1 MNMSNQ
7 IPLISFSTFAAEA
20 KVSKKKTAKEKRADK
35 VRKLESNPDHW
46 KFLEDKSYGNPAE
59 LNYKAR
65 ETYTDLFLD
74 RLREFL
80 STKNEMTPLETV
92 QRLYVIYDET
102 LGQRK

>member
-20 KVSKKKTAKEKRADK
+20 KVSKKKTAKERRADK
-35 VRKLESNPDHW
+35 VRKLENNPSHW
-46 KFLEDKSYGNPAE
+46 KFLEDKSYSNPAE